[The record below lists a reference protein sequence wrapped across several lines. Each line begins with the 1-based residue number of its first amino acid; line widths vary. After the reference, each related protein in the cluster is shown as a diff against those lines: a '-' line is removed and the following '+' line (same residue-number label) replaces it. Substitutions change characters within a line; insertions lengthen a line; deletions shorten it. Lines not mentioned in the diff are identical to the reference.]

1 LEHHFI
7 HPLTNLVFTNVGM
20 ETISP
25 DHQSSPPLTK
35 FNITITPHQH
45 ILPPLKSLPS
55 WNRSKF
61 GVRRPVESV
70 IAKSVNKRNPTANL
84 IKNTSEQAEQ
94 FTQTSPLSSRQSS
107 SSSIGSRRSLK
118 VSTPIAKRKAGLKT
132 SYEKK
137 IIFLQSTHSEILT
150 DLHREVEKVKA
161 ENKELQFNLVM
172 TQSEFEKLNVSLSN
186 NPTSS
191 KGSTNNTNES
201 KLVLKVQSLEQQL
214 SQMKS
219 ELDKT
224 KESNRQLLELVQN
237 QNKDTRPNSS
247 LKFKKSFKSST
258 TNNNS
263 NKNNNKNNINNNNN
277 NNKLR
282 DDNVCDDFEGS
293 SGPNEKNRTHQIRLE
308 SNLIL
313 PKIHSSTR
321 KQHRSAKTT
330 RDKEEP
336 ISFPLLQPFPQ
347 PMTNYSSRCKRT
359 KALQIQN
366 KRSKE
371 LNMSLA
377 SKQT

>member
-1 LEHHFI
+1 
-7 HPLTNLVFTNVGM
+7 M

-35 FNITITPHQH
+35 FNITITPHQQ

-55 WNRSKF
+55 WNRTKF
-61 GVRRPVESV
+61 GVRKPVDSV
-70 IAKSVNKRNPTANL
+70 IAKSINRRNPTANL
-84 IKNTSEQAEQ
+84 IKNTSDQAEQ

-137 IIFLQSTHSEILT
+137 IIFLQSAHSEILT
-150 DLHREVEKVKA
+150 DLHQEVEQLKA

-172 TQSEFEKLNVSLSN
+172 TQSDFEKLNVSLSN
-186 NPTSS
+186 NSTDAN
-191 KGSTNNTNES
+191 TNNTS
-201 KLVLKVQSLEQQL
+201 KSNLVLKVQSLEQQL

-237 QNKDTRPNSS
+237 QNKDTRPNSP
-247 LKFKKSFKSST
+247 LKFKKSLKSLPST
-258 TNNNS
+258 TI
-263 NKNNNKNNINNNNN
+263 NNKINFN

-282 DDNVCDDFEGS
+282 NDNSYDDFEGS
-293 SGPNEKNRTHQIRLE
+293 SGYNEKSRTNQIRLE
-308 SNLIL
+308 SNVVL

-321 KQHRSAKTT
+321 KQHRSAKTS
-330 RDKEEP
+330 RDKDEP

-371 LNMSLA
+371 VNLSL